1 MELRNITFNLPADL
15 IRKAKI
21 YAAEH
26 DTTINAVVRE
36 LLAEALS
43 RESRAR
49 AAAARLLAIADRGP
63 YSNVDPRSI
72 RRQDLYERC

>member
-1 MELRNITFNLPADL
+1 METRNITFSLPADL
-15 IRKAKI
+15 IRKAKV

-26 DTTINAVVRE
+26 DTTINTLVRE

-49 AAAARLLAIADRGP
+49 AATARLLAIANRGP
-63 YSNVDPRSI
+63 YSIVDPGTI
-72 RRQDLYERC
+72 RREELHERR